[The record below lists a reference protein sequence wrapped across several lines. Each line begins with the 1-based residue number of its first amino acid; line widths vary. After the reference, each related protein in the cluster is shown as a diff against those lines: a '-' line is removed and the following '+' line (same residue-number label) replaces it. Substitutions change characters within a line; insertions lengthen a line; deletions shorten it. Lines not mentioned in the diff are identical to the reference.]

1 MLVEL
6 VGRLEPK
13 TFKSAVHQVR
23 MHVAFARSPRAMLRR
38 AAQALKICL
47 MIVLTLPVGLG
58 QSAAQAKFI
67 TVSETPKGFE
77 ALTEPQTTLLDVY
90 YANRQIASTMA
101 TFSAESVVFNNP
113 IEVLSKI
120 PRLKNQGKLLGVLSG
135 SLEPN
140 VELVCFEGA
149 KPESPCGKLKPETIG
164 VILDEGN
171 FRVDIFVHPDFLDI
185 HELGLPRYLP
195 PSEAGLSIV
204 SSFAGAVSGSASTSN
219 THNTRNQ
226 TVIGLN
232 QSRVRVDSS
241 YSNTAE
247 WFFDTA
253 FMERDI
259 REQRFMAGVFHTTS
273 MDNIGEQKLF
283 GLGYTTTTDTRV
295 DLEIGFGNQLV
306 VFLPQPAQVDIFK
319 DDRLIGSR
327 FYEAG
332 KQIIDTGQLP
342 EGAYDVV
349 LKIKERSG
357 ATREE
362 THFYTK
368 ATNLPPSDSPLIYVE
383 GGMLLTDVNSPFP
396 MRTNIPILHYGA
408 MFRYND
414 NWGLGADF
422 ITSDTV
428 SVGEFRSIY
437 LGRNLRF
444 RGAAV
449 LTSDDDIAASMTA
462 SGDMWDVG
470 YTVAL
475 RRNWAGGALTRTTD
489 TPVFDPIGSSF
500 TQARASL
507 SYVWGQAQDSWS
519 SLYQANEGQADTYS
533 HGPTFTYPLYRD
545 AKWSAILRMEAAQ
558 TQDQTSAMARLQFR
572 MIDPNWSVG
581 ATSSIENIDSH
592 AAASGSSN
600 EGYSGDASVNGSWQD
615 QDLIPGDLTLGGT
628 FAQETGLRTMQTN
641 ASHLSKWGRYS
652 MDVDRSWGR
661 NSSGDGASVAG
672 NFATSL
678 ISDGST
684 IVLGGRE
691 RRDSGV
697 VVTLKGRAK
706 DAVFNVVV
714 DGLPSGEIKVGESLP
729 LLLQPYKTYGVRIEP
744 VGGDFVSY
752 ESDDKEI
759 TLYPGNVTG
768 VVWSINPIVA
778 VFGRVVRADGTPVA
792 FARIGGVAGGAFTDE
807 MGYFQT
813 EMTDPGEL
821 TFTPGHGSVCSV
833 FIKSLP
839 ETEVFSDVKEVIC
852 RDTLLEAKADPA
864 EGGAETQVAAAD
876 EEKGPDWSKVITAY
890 RKDLGLEDEPAAVKD
905 IAAPAPEPQP
915 QPVTVAEAT
924 PEPAPVVAEQKPEP
938 ATPDIPPQPTPGS
951 VLAATEKLEK
961 QVDDLDA
968 LVTAAEREAQV
979 QLARVPV
986 PAAPEVPAATPVV
999 EPEVPATPAVPAV
1012 TAASTSTY
1020 RVQLAA
1026 YRQLDNVK
1034 SGWQQISRRAGP
1046 TLAGHSGVVLRADLG
1061 KRGTFYRLQAGPATD
1076 RVVARDLCDQ
1086 LIGKSISCRLVRLP
1100 VSALATPGDECVL
1113 DQGDGVVASSRTC
1126 EFSPQLIAAVSTAK
1140 AKPAGPAVTP
1150 VVRPGQTVG
1159 AASGV
1164 SFDRKVISTVY
1175 RIQLGSHRKRQLA
1188 EQDWQ
1193 RLVKLSEGFLAGL
1206 DPVIARADLGSRGI
1220 YHRLQIE
1227 ADSRKDATALC
1238 RDLKDLALPCL
1249 VVKRPESS

>member
-6 VGRLEPK
+6 VGQLIPK
-13 TFKSAVHQVR
+13 TFTNAVHQFC
-23 MHVAFARSPRAMLRR
+23 MHSAVARPPLALKRR
-38 AAQALKICL
+38 AGQALKICL
-47 MIVLTLPVGLG
+47 MIVLTLPAGLG
-58 QSAAQAKFI
+58 QSAAQAKFT
-67 TVSETPKGFE
+67 TVSGTPKGFE

-101 TFSAESVVFNNP
+101 TFSAESVIFNNP

-149 KPESPCGKLKPETIG
+149 KPESPCGKLEPESIG

-171 FRVDIFVHPDFLDI
+171 FRVDVFVHPDFLDI

-232 QSRVRVDSS
+232 ESRVRIDSS

-259 REQRFMAGVFHTTS
+259 KEQRFMAGVFNTTS

-306 VFLPQPAQVDIFK
+306 VFLPQPAQVDILK

-332 KQIIDTGQLP
+332 KQIIDTSQLP
-342 EGAYDVV
+342 EGAYDVL

-368 ATNLPPSDSPLIYVE
+368 ATNLPPSDSPLLYVE
-383 GGMLLTDVNSPFP
+383 GGILLTDVNSPFP

-414 NWGLGADF
+414 SWGLGADF

-475 RRNWAGGALTRTTD
+475 RRNWAGGALASTTE

-500 TQARASL
+500 TQFRASL
-507 SYVWGQAQDSWS
+507 SYVWGQAQYSWS
-519 SLYQANEGQADTYS
+519 SLYQANEGEADTYS

-545 AKWSAILRMEAAQ
+545 SKWSAILRMEAAQ

-592 AAASGSSN
+592 VAASDRSN
-600 EGYSGDASVNGSWQD
+600 EGYSGNASVNGSWQD
-615 QDLIPGDLTLGGT
+615 QDLVPGDLTLGGT
-628 FAQETGLRTMQTN
+628 YAQETGLRTLQSN

-661 NSSGDGASVAG
+661 NASGDGASVAG

-697 VVTLKGRAK
+697 VVSLKGRAK

-714 DGLPSGEIKVGESLP
+714 NGLPSGEIKVGESLP

-744 VGGDFVSY
+744 VGGDFVAFD
-752 ESDDKEI
+752 SDDKEI

-778 VFGRVVRADGTPVA
+778 VFGRVVRADGKPVS

-807 MGYFQT
+807 LGYFQT

-821 TFTPGHGSVCSV
+821 TFTPGHGNVCSV
-833 FIKSLP
+833 FIESLP
-839 ETEVFSDVKEVIC
+839 ETEVFADVQEVVC
-852 RDTLLEAKADPA
+852 RDTLLEAKAAPA
-864 EGGAETQVAAAD
+864 ESGADKQVAATD
-876 EEKGPDWSKVITAY
+876 GEKAPDWSKVITAY
-890 RKDLGLEDEPAAVKD
+890 RKDLGVEAEPTAENDV
-905 IAAPAPEPQP
+905 AAPAPEPEAE
-915 QPVTVAEAT
+915 PVVVAEAK
-924 PEPAPVVAEQKPEP
+924 PAPAPVAAEDKPEP
-938 ATPDIPPQPTPGS
+938 VTPDLPPQSTRQS

-961 QVDDLDA
+961 QVDDLDT
-968 LVTAAEREAQV
+968 LVSAAEREAQV
-979 QLARVPV
+979 QLAKV
-986 PAAPEVPAATPVV
+986 PAPD
-999 EPEVPATPAVPAV
+999 EPEILVVKPVDDPEKPATPAVPVV
-1012 TAASTSTY
+1012 TPAPASTW

-1046 TLAGHSGVVLRADLG
+1046 TLEGRSGVVLRADLG
-1061 KRGTFYRLQAGPATD
+1061 TRGTFYRLQAGPATNHD
-1076 RVVARDLCDQ
+1076 IARDLCDQ
-1086 LIGKSISCRLVRLP
+1086 LIGKSINCRLVRLP
-1100 VSALATPGDECVL
+1100 VSALARPGNECVL
-1113 DQGDGVVASSRTC
+1113 DTGDGSIASSQSC
-1126 EFSPQLIAAVSTAK
+1126 EFSPQLVVAVSTPK

-1150 VVRPGQTVG
+1150 VVRTGQTVG

-1164 SFDRKVISTVY
+1164 SFDRPVNSSVY
-1175 RIQLGSHRKRQLA
+1175 RIQLGSHRQRQLA

-1227 ADSRKDATALC
+1227 TSGRKDATALC

-1249 VVKRPESS
+1249 VVKSPTRG

>member
-1 MLVEL
+1 
-6 VGRLEPK
+6 
-13 TFKSAVHQVR
+13 
-23 MHVAFARSPRAMLRR
+23 MHTAFARASRAIRR
-38 AAQALKICL
+38 SAGQALKVCL

-58 QSAAQAKFI
+58 QSVAQAKFI

-90 YANRQIASTMA
+90 YANRQVASTMA

-135 SLEPN
+135 SMEPN

-171 FRVDIFVHPDFLDI
+171 FRVDVFVHPDFLDV

-204 SSFAGAVSGSASTSN
+204 SSFAGAVSGSASSSN

-226 TVIGLN
+226 TVIGLDE
-232 QSRVRVDSS
+232 SRVRIDSS

-259 REQRFMAGVFHTTS
+259 REQRFMAGVFNTTS

-283 GLGYTTTTDTRV
+283 GIGYTTTTDTRV

-332 KQIIDTGQLP
+332 KQIIDTSQLP
-342 EGAYDVV
+342 EGAYDVL

-368 ATNLPPSDSPLIYVE
+368 ATNLPPSDSPLLYIE

-414 NWGLGADF
+414 SWGLGADF

-428 SVGEFRSIY
+428 SVGELRSIY

-475 RRNWAGGALTRTTD
+475 RRNWAGGALASTTE

-500 TQARASL
+500 TQFRASL
-507 SYVWGQAQDSWS
+507 SYVWGQAQYSWS
-519 SLYQANEGQADTYS
+519 SLYQANEGEADTYS

-572 MIDPNWSVG
+572 MVDPNWSVG

-592 AAASGSSN
+592 VAASDSSN
-600 EGYSGDASVNGSWQD
+600 EGYSGNASVNGSWQD
-615 QDLIPGDLTLGGT
+615 QDLVPGDLTLGGT
-628 FAQETGLRTMQTN
+628 YAQETGLRTLQSN

-661 NSSGDGASVAG
+661 NASGDGASVAG

-684 IVLGGRE
+684 IVLGGRD

-752 ESDDKEI
+752 NSDDKEI

-778 VFGRVVRADGTPVA
+778 VFGRVVRADGKPVS

-807 MGYFQT
+807 LGYFQT

-821 TFTPGHGSVCSV
+821 TFTPGQGNVCSV
-833 FIKSLP
+833 FIESLP
-839 ETEVFSDVKEVIC
+839 ETEVFADVQEVVC
-852 RDTLLEAKADPA
+852 RDTLLEAKAAPA
-864 EGGAETQVAAAD
+864 GGAGEKQVAAAD
-876 EEKGPDWSKVITAY
+876 EEKEPDWTKVITAY
-890 RKDLGLEDEPAAVKD
+890 RKDLGIEEEPTAEKD
-905 IAAPAPEPQP
+905 IAVPVPTPEAK
-915 QPVTVAEAT
+915 PVVVAEAK
-924 PEPAPVVAEQKPEP
+924 PEPESVPAPAPVVAEEKPEP
-938 ATPDIPPQPTPGS
+938 ATPDVPPQSTPQS

-968 LVTAAEREAQV
+968 LVSAAEREAQV
-979 QLARVPV
+979 QLAEVPV
-986 PAAPEVPAATPVV
+986 PV
-999 EPEVPATPAVPAV
+999 EPEAPVATPAAIPELPATPAIPVVTPAS
-1012 TAASTSTY
+1012 ASTW

-1026 YRQLDNVK
+1026 YRQLDRVK

-1061 KRGTFYRLQAGPATD
+1061 KRGTFYRLQAGPATKRD
-1076 RVVARDLCDQ
+1076 VARDLCDQ

-1100 VSALATPGDECVL
+1100 VSALAKPDEECVL
-1113 DQGDGVVASSRTC
+1113 DKGDGVVASSRAC
-1126 EFSPQLIAAVSTAK
+1126 QFSPQLIAAVSTPK

-1150 VVRPGQTVG
+1150 VVRTGQTVG

-1164 SFDRKVISTVY
+1164 SFDRRASSSAY
-1175 RIQLGSHRKRQLA
+1175 RIQLGSHRQRQLA
-1188 EQDWQ
+1188 RQDWQ

-1206 DPVIARADLGSRGI
+1206 DPVITRADLGSRGI

-1227 ADSRKDATALC
+1227 APSRKDANALC

-1249 VVKRPESS
+1249 VVKTQTRG